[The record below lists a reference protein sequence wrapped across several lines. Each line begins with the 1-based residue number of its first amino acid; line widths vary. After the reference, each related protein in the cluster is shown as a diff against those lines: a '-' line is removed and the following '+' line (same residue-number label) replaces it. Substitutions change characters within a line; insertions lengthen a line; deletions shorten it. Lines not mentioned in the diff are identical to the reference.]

1 MARAEN
7 EDLND
12 ARLERTAI
20 PKRYDLRIQP
30 DLKQARFDGDV
41 TIHLEIAEPISS
53 ITLNAAELDVHHA
66 ELNDGTQA
74 TVTLQEDLERCTI
87 SFDHELPPGEAALSI
102 SFSGTLNDKLRGFYR
117 STYPSQEDPSVRRTL
132 ASTQFEATDA
142 RRAFPCFD
150 EPDFKAVF
158 SITIDAPEP
167 MAAVSNA
174 KLVSSEVLEPAGQD
188 PGTNGPRLVRYRFAD
203 TIKMSSYLVAFVVGE
218 LERTQPRQ
226 VRGVELSVVHV
237 PGKGHL
243 TDYALEVGT
252 HALEFFQDFFEIPYP
267 GDKLDLVAVPD
278 FAFGAMENLGC
289 VTFRE
294 SLLLVD
300 PAKASRQELE
310 HIADVVSHEIAHMW
324 FGDLVTMKWWNGIW
338 LNEAFATYM
347 EIACVDHFRPQWER
361 WVSFAQ
367 EREASMGVDGLHT
380 TRPIEYPVRRPED
393 AQGMFD
399 VLTYQKGGS
408 VLRML
413 EQFLGMERFRDGI
426 RRYLKDHAY
435 GNAETTDLW
444 DAIEAELNHQ
454 GIRDIPVRAI
464 MDSFIFQG
472 GYPLL
477 KVSPQ
482 GAGSQTQGA
491 GSQTQGAGSQTP
503 GAGSE
508 AGPAQA
514 GLQISQEPFLY
525 LDLPQGSGLVASSS
539 EKEDGQPGAGSKGSW
554 VVPVRLRSLE
564 ESDSTVRSL
573 VLDGPSKDLDFPASA
588 LTANAGGSGFYR
600 VVYDSQLYNAML
612 ERLSA
617 LEPLERYC
625 LVADSWATCLA
636 GKSPLGSFLD
646 LCLSLGE
653 EPDPNIWAV
662 VAGASSMLHRVATID
677 SSNEARSA
685 DGSSLEAVARLVRAL
700 FQPVLE
706 RTGWTKQPGEPEHSA
721 RLRSLAVLALGT
733 IGQADEVRAEATR
746 RHQAQASG
754 DSIDPDLL
762 DAILSVVAQANEVQD
777 YEDFLARFRHPETPQ
792 EELRYLYALTGF
804 TDPALVSRT
813 LDLVSSEVRT
823 QNAPYVLAR
832 MLASDEPSVIEAT
845 WEFIETSFET
855 LVERFPEN
863 TLPRMLDPVRLAI
876 SPEGLATKIQEFLAE
891 HKLASGQRT
900 VDQALERLQV
910 NLGFASKVK
919 HSLQSDIARALSR

>member
-1 MARAEN
+1 MAEAEK
-7 EDLND
+7 EDQSG

-20 PKRYDLRIQP
+20 PTRYDLRIQP
-30 DLKQARFDGDV
+30 DLEQARFDGEV
-41 TIHLEIAEPISS
+41 TIHMELTKPIGS
-53 ITLNAAELDVHHA
+53 ITLNAAELDIHEA
-66 ELNDGTQA
+66 KLPDGTQGR
-74 TVTLQEDLERCTI
+74 VTLQEELERCTV
-87 SFDHELPPGEAALSI
+87 SFDQEISPGETALSL

-117 STYPSQEDPSVRRTL
+117 STYPSQEDPNVRRTL

-158 SITIDAPEP
+158 SVTIDAP
-167 MAAVSNA
+167 ADLSAVSNA
-174 KLVSSEVLEPAGQD
+174 KLVSKQELDTGSQGPSA
-188 PGTNGPRLVRYRFAD
+188 PRLVRYRFAD

-218 LERTQPRQ
+218 LERTQPRE

-243 TDYALEVGT
+243 TEYALEVGA

-300 PAKASRQELE
+300 PRKASRQELE

-380 TRPIEYPVRRPED
+380 TRPIEYPVKRPED

-399 VLTYQKGGS
+399 ILTYQKGGS

-454 GIRDIPVRAI
+454 GVTDIPVRAI

-477 KVSPQ
+477 TVSPEKADNQ
-482 GAGSQTQGA
+482 PGSLA
-491 GSQTQGAGSQTP
+491 SSSKP
-503 GAGSE
+503 G
-508 AGPAQA
+508 QA
-514 GLQISQEPFLY
+514 SLHLSQEPFLY
-525 LDLPQGSGLVASSS
+525 LDSSAPGSETASHPPAMVSA
-539 EKEDGQPGAGSKGSW
+539 GQKPGDLSMASW
-554 VVPVRLRSLE
+554 VVPVRLRSLDGSRE
-564 ESDSTVRSL
+564 DKDSPLPV
-573 VLDGPSKDLDFPASA
+573 VLDTKQKDLEFPASPASA
-588 LTANAGGSGFYR
+588 LVANAGGSGFYR
-600 VVYDSQLYNAML
+600 VVYDPPLYDAL
-612 ERLSA
+612 VQRLSD
-617 LEPLERYC
+617 LKPLERYC

-636 GKSPLGSFLD
+636 GKSSLRDFLH
-646 LCLSLGE
+646 LCLSLGDE
-653 EPDPNIWAV
+653 VDPNIWAI
-662 VAGASSMLHRVATID
+662 ASGACSMLHRVATIE
-677 SSNEARSA
+677 S
-685 DGSSLEAVARLVRAL
+685 GSPAGPANGPSVLGVAELVRAL
-700 FQPVLE
+700 FDPVLQ
-706 RTGWTKQPGEPEHSA
+706 RTGYDKQPGEPEHFA
-721 RLRSLAVLALGT
+721 RLRSLAVAILGT
-733 IGQADEVRAEATR
+733 IGQEDAVRSEATR
-746 RHQAQASG
+746 RHQAHAAG
-754 DSIDPDLL
+754 DSVDPDLL
-762 DAILSVVAQANEVQD
+762 DAILLVVAQANQVRD
-777 YEDFLARFRHPETPQ
+777 YEDFLSRFRRPETPQ

-804 TDPALVSRT
+804 TSPALVSRT
-813 LDLVSSEVRT
+813 LDLVSNEVRT

-832 MLASDEPSVIEAT
+832 MLASDDPLVIEKT

-855 LVERFPEN
+855 LVQRFPEN
-863 TLPRMLDPVRLAI
+863 TLPRMLEPIRLAI
-876 SPEGLATKIQEFLAE
+876 SPEGLATRIQGFLAE
-891 HKLASGQRT
+891 HQLASGQRT

-910 NLGFASKVK
+910 NLAFASRVQQSLATEIRQALVK
-919 HSLQSDIARALSR
+919 NRPSNP